1 MDSSSTKQQCSNKDS
16 TNKTSQEQKKV
27 DIGLYNFSY
36 ADFIILSSTLA
47 YALSEELNDMD
58 LDILISF
65 FGMLTADLGMLRTK
79 NGINQKLSSA
89 QNNGESAIIGATEAT
104 QSAEIVS
111 DGLSRNN
118 RKVKKKKIH
127 KKPHRDKLKKDKI

>member
-1 MDSSSTKQQCSNKDS
+1 MDSSKGS
-16 TNKTSQEQKKV
+16 TNKINENQKDM

-47 YALSEELNDMD
+47 YAISEELNDMD

-79 NGINQKLSSA
+79 NGISQKLSAA
-89 QNNGESAIIGATEAT
+89 QNNNGESAIIGATEAT
-104 QSAEIVS
+104 QSAEIVA
-111 DGLSRNN
+111 DRLSRNN
-118 RKVKKKKIH
+118 KKIKKEKMH
-127 KKPHRDKLKKDKI
+127 KKSDRDKFKKDKI